1 MKANEKKMTGKTM
14 NPASLPATTVD
25 RMANRVVLALTA
37 IMLFAPAAGF
47 SWAAF
52 ALGMALVA
60 IPASMAERVLATT
73 AGQSL
78 LSGMQVLT
86 RESDAARAWRVIGWS
101 SLAASWLA
109 VVLVAV
115 LAGQYAGQVVATLAD
130 QRDGIWTLSVQA
142 PLFTL
147 LLLAV
152 AGLRSQYHVP
162 VLLWL
167 VPLTLLLFAL
177 MIQMAAGVELPLLDA
192 RPALPALPAS
202 LALFWGLLGLFGG
215 VGAIWAQA
223 PPKKQMA
230 PRPFW
235 MAAILIGSFAFI
247 GLEFSTPGLFTT
259 LLGSMVA
266 MLGLT
271 ALLEPSLG
279 ILRQRGVAAWPAVVI
294 VLLPLAGA
302 AVALVLFGE
311 PALLARLA
319 LVLAIWMV
327 VNMVLQAIFAGW
339 LMKVSHGRKAL
350 ELPSELS
357 YNLWRVAARW
367 LVPALS
373 ILALVDLARA

>member
-1 MKANEKKMTGKTM
+1 MT
-14 NPASLPATTVD
+14 PAVDTHSLPAIIID
-25 RMANRVVLALTA
+25 RMANRIVLALTA
-37 IMLFAPAAGF
+37 ILLFAPAEGF
-47 SWAAF
+47 SWPGF
-52 ALGMALVA
+52 VLGMVLVA

-73 AGQSL
+73 AGRPL

-115 LAGQYAGQVVATLAD
+115 LAGQSAGLVVATLAD
-130 QRDGIWTLSVQA
+130 QREGVWTLPVQA
-142 PLFTL
+142 PLLTL
-147 LLLAV
+147 LLLWV

-177 MIQMAAGVELPLLDA
+177 MVQMAAGIELPLLDE
-192 RPALPALPAS
+192 RLALPALPAS
-202 LALFWGLLGLFGG
+202 QAMLWGLLGLFGG

-223 PPKKQMA
+223 PAKKQMA
-230 PRPFW
+230 PRSFW
-235 MAAILIGSFAFI
+235 MAAILIGFISFV
-247 GLEFSTPGLFTT
+247 GLELGSPGLFTA
-259 LLGSMVA
+259 LLGAMVA

-271 ALLEPSLG
+271 ALLEPSLAV
-279 ILRQRGVAAWPAVVI
+279 LRQRGVSARLALAIVLIPLAAAAVV
-294 VLLPLAGA
+294 LCGLAD
-302 AVALVLFGE
+302 
-311 PALLARLA
+311 PALLARLGLA
-319 LVLAIWMV
+319 LAVWMA
-327 VNMVLQAIFAGW
+327 VNMALQAVFAGW

-367 LVPALS
+367 LVPVL
-373 ILALVDLARA
+373 IIMTLVDLARA